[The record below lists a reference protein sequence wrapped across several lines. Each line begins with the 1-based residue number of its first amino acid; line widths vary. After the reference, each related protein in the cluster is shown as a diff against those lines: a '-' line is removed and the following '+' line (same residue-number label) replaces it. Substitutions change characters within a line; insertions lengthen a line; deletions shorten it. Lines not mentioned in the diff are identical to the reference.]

1 MGISPAPPIANI
13 FVALHEIKH
22 LLQFLRRFLRYLKR
36 FIDDGFGIW
45 IHDINAVVDAANW
58 KEFQTACNCGSLD
71 WTFSKRGKTVVFMDM
86 TLEIVRGNIVT
97 SLYAKPNA
105 LHLFIPPHS
114 CHAPGVI
121 IGHIFGQILR
131 IYQLC
136 TLESVQEDELYL
148 FFGRLLD
155 RGYESSYITPL
166 FAKAIDNA
174 TLYLSRSDA
183 YRRQLKA
190 KEQEASRSCVF
201 YHTLYHPAHP
211 SSSQI
216 QQLWR
221 QKVFHPPGK
230 RQLDHI
236 RSRSGHKIP
245 INRLIVANHRAHNL
259 GNLLSYRKICNRMG
273 PKVSSY
279 L

>member
-1 MGISPAPPIANI
+1 
-13 FVALHEIKH
+13 
-22 LLQFLRRFLRYLKR
+22 
-36 FIDDGFGIW
+36 
-45 IHDINAVVDAANW
+45 
-58 KEFQTACNCGSLD
+58 
-71 WTFSKRGKTVVFMDM
+71 MDM
-86 TLEIVRGNIVT
+86 TLEIVNGIITT

-121 IGHIFGQILR
+121 TGHIFGQILR
-131 IYQLC
+131 IYLLC
-136 TLESVQEDELYL
+136 TLEKVQEDELRL

-155 RGYESSYITPL
+155 RGYDSNFITPL
-166 FAKAIDNA
+166 FEKAIANA
-174 TLYLSRSDA
+174 TLYITRGAA

-190 KEQEASRSCVF
+190 KEQDASRSCVF

-221 QKVFHPPGK
+221 EKVFCPRGK
-230 RQLDHI
+230 QQLKHI
-236 RSRSGHKIP
+236 SSRNGHKIP
-245 INRLIVANHRAHNL
+245 INRLIVANHRDRAHNL

-279 L
+279 LR